1 MAYIFDPQVLRNVC
15 ADRLGPPP
23 REAISSITEELAR
36 MYPGHI
42 ETREDWFFNI
52 AGGATGIMTVLHG
65 SLSEYLIWFG
75 TPVGTEG
82 FSGRYHLDIY
92 DVALSGQF
100 WVYDE
105 DDPLQRKVY
114 MPGELAHLRRRRV
127 KGFRISED
135 CWVLEYG
142 RGPVPTCLAMGLSGA
157 VLSLDG
163 GIIWKTVRNY
173 GRLVIKE
180 LLHGKI

>member
-1 MAYIFDPQVLRNVC
+1 
-15 ADRLGPPP
+15 
-23 REAISSITEELAR
+23 LAR
-36 MYPGHI
+36 LYPGHI

-92 DVALSGQF
+92 DVAIGGQF

-105 DDPLQRKVY
+105 DNPLERKVFGSGD
-114 MPGELAHLRRRRV
+114 P
-127 KGFRISED
+127 
-135 CWVLEYG
+135 
-142 RGPVPTCLAMGLSGA
+142 PTCAEA
-157 VLSLDG
+157 
-163 GIIWKTVRNY
+163 
-173 GRLVIKE
+173 E
-180 LLHGKI
+180 